1 MKKIISIALL
11 MCTLFLGNVAGQQI
25 SAEAFNKEVIHEDFN
40 QIGNIFKIVT
50 TTDNY
55 FILDNGDYLLSRN
68 NNESEYAIIA
78 NKSFSSDFVLKTQ
91 LRIGPSI
98 NQKASIGIILKA
110 QEDGK
115 GAMIFE
121 INTKGEY
128 RVKQLK
134 GSSYSTLSG
143 NKQNNGWIRNKIVNS
158 VDNHNLVEIR
168 TEDNIFDVYIN
179 NNYITTFFMPDYT
192 SGYAGLII
200 TAATK
205 ARVSYFY
212 LNEKNK
218 VHQIEKDVNDNNEST
233 TIEDLNK
240 KILEERNAKL
250 NESNTET
257 KGIQNKEST
266 NLNVATAELKERIKA
281 KEKEILTIKQQLSTE
296 QAINTELTEDLNKST
311 SANSSISTQLNKEIS
326 NLQSKINSLEKSK
339 TKLTEKLS
347 SERNAHTKTKD
358 ALSIVVTNKDAKI
371 KALETQ
377 LNKELFSLTK
387 IQTEHSSTITA
398 SLLNNVTLSATVDNL
413 NGELMS
419 LKNEIKEL
427 NITNADLK
435 DLFVLKDF
443 EVNGV
448 KPSELTTQTQT
459 HVPSAPKVTKGNKT
473 VYAVQFGV
481 YMTIQSYTTLKDLDE
496 IWYETTKHGTYVYLS
511 GKFKSPQEAT
521 EHKNSLMT
529 LGYPNAFVVIFTK

>member
-1 MKKIISIALL
+1 MKKIISSTLL
-11 MCTLFLGNVAGQQI
+11 ICTLFIGNIAGQQI

-55 FILDNGDYLLSRN
+55 FILDNGDYFLSRN

-78 NKSFSSDFVLKTQ
+78 NNSFSSDFVLKTK

-98 NQKASIGIILKA
+98 NQEASIGIILKA

-158 VDNHNLVEIR
+158 VDDHNLLEIR

-179 NNYITTFFMPDYT
+179 NKYITNFFIPDYT

-205 ARVSYFY
+205 ARISYFY
-212 LNEKNK
+212 LNTKNK
-218 VHQIEKDVNDNNEST
+218 VQQIEKNVNNNERT
-233 TIEDLNK
+233 TIEELNK
-240 KILEERNAKL
+240 KIKILQEKNAQL
-250 NESNTET
+250 NESKTEGEGV
-257 KGIQNKEST
+257 KD
-266 NLNVATAELKERIKA
+266 KERIKA
-281 KEKEILTIKQQLSTE
+281 KEKEIAIIKQQLSTE
-296 QAINTELTEDLNKST
+296 KAINTELTRDLNKST
-311 SANSSISTQLNKEIS
+311 SSNSSISTKLNNKIS
-326 NLQSKINSLEKSK
+326 TLKSKINSLKKSK
-339 TKLTEKLS
+339 NELIEKLS
-347 SERNAHTKTKD
+347 SEKNAHTKTKD
-358 ALSIVVTNKDAKI
+358 GLSKVVTNKDAKI

-377 LNKELFSLTK
+377 LNKELSSLRKT
-387 IQTEHSSTITA
+387 QAEHRTITT
-398 SLLNNVTLSATVDNL
+398 SLKENNATLSTTVDNL

-448 KPSELTTQTQT
+448 KPSELTTHT
-459 HVPSAPKVTKGNKT
+459 HVPSAPKVIKGNKT
-473 VYAVQFGV
+473 IYAVQFGV

-511 GKFKSPQEAT
+511 GKFKSPQKAT

-529 LGYPNAFVVIFTK
+529 LGYPNAFVVTFTK